1 MPYHSTYSHYSAIGL
16 TEEEER
22 ERALALRERE
32 VVVTEA
38 QLEIS
43 RQRLEAERKGRIWD
57 ALQVIA
63 IAGIPIITFLGWDA
77 MFRKKCKR

>member
-1 MPYHSTYSHYSAIGL
+1 MYCRAPTHYSAIGL

-32 VVVTEA
+32 VLVSEA
-38 QLEIS
+38 QLDIS
-43 RQRLEAERKGRIWD
+43 RARLAAEKKGRVWD

-77 MFRKKCKR
+77 MFKRKGRR